1 MRKKN
6 IITIII
12 ILSSVIIFFNRNS
25 YIESFSWK
33 SNSIDNISAFIKFNK
48 NFKLKGKSIVYDNKK
63 YGTVLLCLHKYLI
76 VTNSQGKLCLYSNK
90 GKVNNNKST
99 D

>member
-1 MRKKN
+1 MRKK
-6 IITIII
+6 IIVAIII
-12 ILSSVIIFFNRNS
+12 ILSSIIIFLNRNS

-33 SNSIDNISAFIKFNK
+33 LNSTNRITDFIEFKN
-48 NFKLKGKSIVYDNKK
+48 NFKLKGKKIVYEDKS

-90 GKVNNNKST
+90 GKVNNDKST